1 MPGWFGHP
9 ADCGLSHLIEMEG
22 VVDRRLWNQVA
33 VVIWCVAAT
42 ASFDGIVGTQ
52 SAAAQTIIDEWATVK
67 VPSPPEMKAV
77 TIDPKVTA
85 LLILDILP
93 QTCNAE
99 RRPRCLL
106 AVSRIQALLTQ
117 ARGKGVPVIY
127 SLAAGG
133 TAADIFKEVAPRGG
147 EPIVMSGPDKFLGT
161 DLEKILKERG
171 IQTVI
176 TVGSASHGAV
186 LYTASG
192 AALRGLKVIVP
203 VDGTAADNTYA
214 EQYTAWHLVNA
225 PRVGGQVT
233 LTKIDLIRFL

>member
-1 MPGWFGHP
+1 MNRIFVKVALVGCLAGVLAGGWLG
-9 ADCGLSHLIEMEG
+9 EG
-22 VVDRRLWNQVA
+22 
-33 VVIWCVAAT
+33 
-42 ASFDGIVGTQ
+42 
-52 SAAAQTIIDEWATVK
+52 AAAETIIDEWATVK
-67 VPSPPEMKAV
+67 VPPPPELKPV

-85 LLILDILP
+85 LLILDIQP

-99 RRPRCLL
+99 RRPRCLP
-106 AVSRIQALLTQ
+106 AVPRIQRLLTK
-117 ARGKGVPVIY
+117 ARAKGVAIVY

-133 TAADIFKEVAPRGG
+133 TPADIFKEVAPQPGD
-147 EPIVMSGPDKFLGT
+147 PIVQSGPDKFFGT

-203 VDGTAADNTYA
+203 VDGTAADLPYA

-225 PRVGGQVT
+225 PRIGAQVT
-233 LTKIDLIRFL
+233 LTKVDLIQFP